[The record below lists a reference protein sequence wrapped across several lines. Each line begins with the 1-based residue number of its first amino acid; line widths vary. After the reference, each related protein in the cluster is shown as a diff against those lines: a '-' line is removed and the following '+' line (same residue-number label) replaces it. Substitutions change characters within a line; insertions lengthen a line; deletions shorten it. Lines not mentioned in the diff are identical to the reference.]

1 MKKLTTSVLFALLSV
16 SCAWADVAINATN
29 FPDANFRKF
38 LLSIDDG
45 KDGVLTSDFEL
56 MLNRLDVEGENIRNL
71 KGLEFIRRLTIL
83 NCDYIGLTSLDI
95 SKNKQ
100 LQILNCSGNQLTSLD
115 VSKNTKLTHLDCYW
129 NKLTSLDVSK
139 NTALESLNCDE
150 NQLTSLNVSKNTKLK
165 KLDCDSSIKVTDW
178 PK

>member
-45 KDGVLTSDFEL
+45 KSDFEL

-71 KGLEFIRRLTIL
+71 KGLEFFRRLTIL

-165 KLDCDSSIKVTDW
+165 KLDCDSSIKVTGW

>member
-1 MKKLTTSVLFALLSV
+1 MKKLTTFVLFTLLSV

-38 LLSIDDG
+38 LLSIDVG

-56 MLNRLDVEGENIRNL
+56 KLNRLDVEGENIRNL
-71 KGLEFIRRLTIL
+71 KGLEFFGSLKIL
-83 NCDYIGLTSLDI
+83 NCEYIGLTSLDI

-139 NTALESLNCDE
+139 NTALESLNCGG
-150 NQLTSLNVSKNTKLK
+150 NKLTSLNVSKNTKLK
-165 KLDCDSSIKVTDW
+165 KLDCDSSIKVTGW